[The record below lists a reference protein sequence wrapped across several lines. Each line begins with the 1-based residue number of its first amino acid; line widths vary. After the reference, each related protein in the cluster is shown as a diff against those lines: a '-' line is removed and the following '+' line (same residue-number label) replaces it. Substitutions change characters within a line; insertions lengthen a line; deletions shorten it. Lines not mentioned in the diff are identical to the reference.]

1 MLIVNIASIQGIIPG
16 EYDRLAGKD
25 MEARCGELADAYLL
39 VENGLISRFG
49 PMSELTEA
57 DYASGEVFDAAGGML
72 LPSFCDSQPLNDST
86 VQSSCKKH

>member
-39 VENGLISRFG
+39 VETG
-49 PMSELTEA
+49 
-57 DYASGEVFDAAGGML
+57 
-72 LPSFCDSQPLNDST
+72 
-86 VQSSCKKH
+86 